1 MKVNV
6 MDIKYKINAPISTE
20 HFIDLLTRSTLGERR
35 PLEDKK
41 CIEGMIS
48 NSNLIISAW
57 ENDNL
62 IGIAR
67 SVTDFH
73 YACYLSD
80 LAVSKSYQKK
90 GIGKQLQIMTQEQ
103 LGPKCKI
110 ILIAAPA
117 ANEYYEH
124 LGFTNNPRCW
134 ILERNASI

>member
-1 MKVNV
+1 M
-6 MDIKYKINAPISTE
+6 
-20 HFIDLLTRSTLGERR
+20 
-35 PLEDKK
+35 
-41 CIEGMIS
+41 
-48 NSNLIISAW
+48 
-57 ENDNL
+57 

-67 SVTDFH
+67 SITDFH

-134 ILERNASI
+134 MLERNASI